1 MLALMRLL
9 DQISSGSEVKM
20 DESRKKPDREY
31 WERDAEVKRLLAE
44 RIAYHER
51 KLAEEKAEREKR
63 DELGAQ

>member
-1 MLALMRLL
+1 
-9 DQISSGSEVKM
+9 
-20 DESRKKPDREY
+20 
-31 WERDAEVKRLLAE
+31 VKRLLAE